1 MAKRLPPSLPTSSPT
16 IYNNQSEQY
25 AQPQQQAMGPATS
38 LTMAEGLNLTDHTKD
53 PRIYYAALKAQ
64 ILSPFRHPHSLTS
77 T

>member
-1 MAKRLPPSLPTSSPT
+1 
-16 IYNNQSEQY
+16 
-25 AQPQQQAMGPATS
+25 MGPITS

-77 T
+77 N